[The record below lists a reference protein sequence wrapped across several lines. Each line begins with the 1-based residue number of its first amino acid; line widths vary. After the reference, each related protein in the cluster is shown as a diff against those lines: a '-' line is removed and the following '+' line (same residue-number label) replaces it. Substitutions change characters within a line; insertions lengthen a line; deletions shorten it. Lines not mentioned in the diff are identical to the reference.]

1 MEDAKTWFVAC
12 EFSEKTMSV
21 MRGLV
26 RMDPNRFGTTVDQ
39 CASRLL
45 AGALQDRQLLAGL
58 ARANGADD
66 SEVQKILE
74 SLVKA

>member
-1 MEDAKTWFVAC
+1 MEDARTWFVAC

-26 RMDPNRFGTTVDQ
+26 RIDPLRFGTTVDQ

-45 AGALQDRQLLAGL
+45 AEALKDKNILAGL

-66 SEVQKILE
+66 SVVERILD
-74 SLVKA
+74 SVRS